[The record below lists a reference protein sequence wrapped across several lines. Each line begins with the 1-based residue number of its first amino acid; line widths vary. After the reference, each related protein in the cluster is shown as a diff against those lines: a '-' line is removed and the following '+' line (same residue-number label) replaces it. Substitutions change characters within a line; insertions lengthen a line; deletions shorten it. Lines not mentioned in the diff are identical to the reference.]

1 MAGLVTLT
9 LTVFNPSAALIDVL
23 FATGQQYDF
32 AVSEA
37 SGALLWQ
44 WSVDMAFAQMLGSV
58 TLAPNESL
66 SYSAEWSPS
75 VTGELT
81 ASGALVSS
89 SHTSSA
95 ATAFSV
101 E

>member
-1 MAGLVTLT
+1 M
-9 LTVFNPSAALIDVL
+9 L

-32 AVSEA
+32 AVSDA

-44 WSVDMAFAQMLGSV
+44 WSADMAFAQMLGSV
-58 TLAPNESL
+58 TLSANESL

-81 ASGALVSS
+81 ASGSLTSI
-89 SHTSSA
+89 SHT
-95 ATAFSV
+95 ATASTAFDV
-101 E
+101 K